1 MRAAEAHASWVDAA
15 CRGCG
20 QGIGAVDK
28 VQGAGDLVKQ
38 LLAQY
43 AQAKER

>member
-1 MRAAEAHASWVDAA
+1 MTVAAPALWFDWA

-38 LLAQY
+38 LLVQY
-43 AQAKER
+43 AQAKDR